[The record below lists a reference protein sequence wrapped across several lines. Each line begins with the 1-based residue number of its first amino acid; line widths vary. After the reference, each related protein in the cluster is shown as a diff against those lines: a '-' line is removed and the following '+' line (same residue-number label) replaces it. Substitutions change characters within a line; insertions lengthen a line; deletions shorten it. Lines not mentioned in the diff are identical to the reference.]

1 MLQTY
6 AFVLYNH
13 RLMTDSWVVEL
24 PGVSFLKTLYAVS
37 YFYEVTGSLRP
48 TSSEAVTVERVSL
61 RWNKGDAHRHT
72 KTIVNQ
78 QAYDIFSL
86 RKELG

>member
-1 MLQTY
+1 MLQAY

-24 PGVSFLKTLYAVS
+24 SGVSCLKTLCAVT

-48 TSSEAVTVERVSL
+48 ASSEAVTVERVSL
-61 RWNKGDAHRHT
+61 SGIKGTHT
-72 KTIVNQ
+72 DTQ
-78 QAYDIFSL
+78 TQ
-86 RKELG
+86 